1 MEYSAIFHDMDK
13 RFCYAI
19 DKDLFVIRV
28 QVKKDDMK
36 EVILHYEDKYIPMER
51 KDTRMT
57 LPMKKVATS
66 QFHDYYEAQ
75 LRMNLIC
82 LRYFFE
88 FTDMQG
94 EKVYYGNYE
103 FDKECITN
111 RDRMFDCPQNLRE
124 EEMFEV
130 PQWAANKVVY
140 QIFPSRFA
148 ATQPVDKELWYKAP
162 ITPMDDLHGNLRGII
177 EHLDYIKDL
186 GIDVVYL
193 TPIFKSNS
201 CHKYDT
207 IDYYQVDPSFGTTED
222 LKELVQKSHE
232 RGMKV
237 VLDAVYNHSGRE
249 FFAFQDILEKGE
261 KSKYLDWYFID
272 ELPPRGEWGE
282 IPNFKCFGYYG
293 GMPKLNLK
301 NPEVEKYITDVA
313 CYWIKECDIDGWRLD
328 VGDEISHF
336 FWKNFRKAIKAVK
349 KDMLIIGEIWHYAGD
364 FLEGDEW
371 DTVMNYPFYLN
382 LIDLLAD
389 EKINVS
395 QFVQNLGYLK
405 GRLNKKC
412 YPLMWNLIDSH
423 DTARFLHLCHDNKKK
438 QHLAAAFQLLLPGMP
453 MVYYGDEYAMP
464 GANDPDCRRGM
475 YWDEEYQDK
484 EMYNW
489 YKKLMQVRKTH
500 ACIVEGEM
508 IETIANDDEDTIVM
522 IRKNGEETIAMLF
535 NCGNSAKEFNEYAEK
550 HNLLTD
556 SAFDGKVDGLDA
568 AVIVL

>member
-19 DKDLFVIRV
+19 EKDLFVIRV

-36 EVILHYEDKYIPMER
+36 EIILHYEDKYIPMER
-51 KDTRMT
+51 EDTRKT
-57 LPMKKVATS
+57 IVMKKVATS

-75 LRMNLIC
+75 VRMHLIC

-103 FDKECITN
+103 FDKESITN

-130 PQWAANKVVY
+130 PDWAANKVVY

-148 ATQPVDKELWYKAP
+148 ASQPVDKKLWYKAP
-162 ITPMDDLHGNLRGII
+162 ITPMDDLHGDLRGII
-177 EHLDYIKDL
+177 DHLDHIQDL
-186 GIDVVYL
+186 GIDVIYM
-193 TPIFKSNS
+193 TPSFKSDS

-207 IDYYQVDPSFGTTED
+207 IDYYEIDPSFGTKED
-222 LKELVQKSHE
+222 LKELVQKAHD

-237 VLDAVYNHSGRE
+237 VMDAVFNHTGKE
-249 FFAFQDILEKGE
+249 FFAFKDILEKGE
-261 KSKYLDWYFID
+261 KSKYLDWYYID
-272 ELPPRGEWGE
+272 ELPLKGKWGE
-282 IPNFKCFGYYG
+282 IPNFLCFGYYG

-313 CYWIKECDIDGWRLD
+313 CYWIRECDIDGWRLD

-336 FWKNFRKAIKAVK
+336 FWKRFRRAIKAVK

-389 EKINVS
+389 EKISVS

-405 GRLNKKC
+405 GRLHKKC

-423 DTARFLHLCHDNKKK
+423 DTARFLHLCKNNKKK

-453 MVYYGDEYAMP
+453 MIYYGDEYAMP
-464 GANDPDCRRGM
+464 GGNDPDCRRGM

-484 EMYNW
+484 EMFEW
-489 YKKLMQVRKTH
+489 YKRLLQVRKAHT
-500 ACIVEGEM
+500 CIVEGELVEA
-508 IETIANDDEDTIVM
+508 ITRDEDETIVL
-522 IRKNGEETIAMLF
+522 IRKNGEETIALIF
-535 NCGNSAKEFNEYAEK
+535 NCSNHTKEFKEYAQK
-550 HNLLTD
+550 QDLLTEKV
-556 SAFDGKVDGLDA
+556 FDGKVEALDA

>member
-19 DKDLFVIRV
+19 EKDLFVIRV

-36 EVILHYEDKYIPMER
+36 EIILHYEDKYIPMER
-51 KDTRMT
+51 EDTRKT
-57 LPMKKVATS
+57 IVMKKVATS

-75 LRMNLIC
+75 VRMHLIC

-103 FDKECITN
+103 FDKESITN

-130 PQWAANKVVY
+130 PEWAANKVVY

-148 ATQPVDKELWYKAP
+148 ASQPVDKKLWYKAP
-162 ITPMDDLHGNLRGII
+162 ITPMDDLHGDFRGII
-177 EHLDYIKDL
+177 DHLDHIQDL
-186 GIDVVYL
+186 GIDVIYM
-193 TPIFKSNS
+193 TPSFKSNS

-207 IDYYQVDPSFGTTED
+207 IDYYEIDPSFGTKEE
-222 LKELVQKSHE
+222 LKELVQKAHD

-237 VLDAVYNHSGRE
+237 VMDAVFNHTGKE
-249 FFAFQDILEKGE
+249 FFAFKDILEKGE
-261 KSKYLDWYFID
+261 KSKYLDWYYID
-272 ELPPRGEWGE
+272 ELPLKGKWGE
-282 IPNFKCFGYYG
+282 IPNFLCFGYYG

-313 CYWIKECDIDGWRLD
+313 CYWIRECDIDGWRLD

-336 FWKNFRKAIKAVK
+336 FWKRFRRAIKAVK

-389 EKINVS
+389 EKISVS

-405 GRLNKKC
+405 GRLHKKC

-423 DTARFLHLCHDNKKK
+423 DTARFLHLCKDNKKK

-453 MVYYGDEYAMP
+453 MIYYGDEFAMP

-484 EMYNW
+484 EMFEW
-489 YKKLMQVRKTH
+489 YKQLLKVRKNH
-500 ACIVEGEM
+500 ACIVEGEPM
-508 IETIANDDEDTIVM
+508 ELAARDEEETIVLT
-522 IRKNGEETIAMLF
+522 RKNGEETLALIF
-535 NCGNSAKEFNEYAEK
+535 NCSSSARMFNEYAQK
-550 HNLLTD
+550 YDLLRENP
-556 SAFDGKVDGLDA
+556 FDGKIEGLDA